1 MRSRWLSP
9 AVAVLLLAFGI
20 VESPNL
26 PPSLASH
33 WDLNGHV
40 NGTMPALSAILLG
53 PAIVLALWLLA
64 LALPRI
70 DPLGAAYAE
79 SWPTYWLIM
88 NTVAVYLAAVFVLM
102 LGQGLGW
109 NVDMTRL
116 VPAGVGLLFAVLGNE
131 MGRIQPNWFV
141 GVRTPW
147 TLASPDVWRATHRLA
162 GRVFVAVGLA
172 IAFAALFVP
181 VAALMYIM
189 FVGVAVA
196 VVTPV
201 VYSYL
206 RWKSHPSAD
215 GALS

>member
-1 MRSRWLSP
+1 MRSRWLAP
-9 AVAVLLLAFGI
+9 VIAALLLAFGI
-20 VESPNL
+20 AVSPHL
-26 PPSLASH
+26 SPHLASH

-40 NGTMPALSAILLG
+40 NGTMPKLTAVLLG

-70 DPLGAAYAE
+70 DPLGAAYVE
-79 SWPTYWLIM
+79 FRPTYWLIM
-88 NTVAVYLAAVFVLM
+88 NTIEVYLAAVFVLM
-102 LGQGLGW
+102 LGRGLGW
-109 NVDMTRL
+109 NVDMARL

-131 MGRIQPNWFV
+131 MGRLQPNWFI

-172 IAFAALFVP
+172 IAFAAFFVP
-181 VAALMYIM
+181 TAALTYILLT
-189 FVGVAVA
+189 GVAVA
-196 VVTPV
+196 VAVPV

-206 RWKSHPSAD
+206 RWRSHPSVD
-215 GALS
+215 GVAS